1 MTMRFHDYRLENVYL
16 RATEA
21 QRREA
26 MALWQ
31 AEGVVPDAAERERR
45 SDEVVLMARTPL
57 GELAGLSSV
66 AIVDAADGRR
76 FYHYR
81 MFIKPSARIPYL
93 MCAVTRRSRDLLQA
107 FSHPSG
113 PLAGLIVVA
122 ENPKL
127 MRPGTRR
134 ELQRIG
140 FAPWGLAPA
149 GEAVWGIEFGNP
161 ITHSN

>member
-1 MTMRFHDYRLENVYL
+1 MSRYRIQDYRLENVYL
-16 RATEA
+16 TISDA

-45 SDEVVLMARTPL
+45 SHEIVLLARTPA
-57 GELAGLSSV
+57 GELAGLSS
-66 AIVDAADGRR
+66 AEIIHAADGRR
-76 FYHYR
+76 FYNYR

-93 MCAVTRRSRDLLQA
+93 MSAITRRSRDLLQA

-127 MRPGTRR
+127 MRPGMRR

-140 FAPWGLAPA
+140 FDDWGQTADGA
-149 GEAVWGIEFGNP
+149 AVWGIEFSKP
-161 ITHSN
+161 